1 VEEWFLIDTLPSKLL
16 IFCQSVCVDMLNRSL
31 LRLAGPVSKSV
42 LLRGAVRNAVAFSQA
57 DQAIFIQS
65 EKTPNVNARKF
76 TAHDEDNGSQQLTVL
91 PEEYGTGIYME
102 RQDKKQIARS
112 PLAQNLF
119 QLDWV
124 KGIFLARDFVTVT
137 KDLSV
142 PWRELTRVLEMQL
155 QDFYLSRKAV
165 IEEGPD
171 ASDTSILETDS
182 EVVATIKELMETRVR
197 PSVQEDG
204 GDIFYEGFDV
214 DTGKYSCILSWH

>member
-1 VEEWFLIDTLPSKLL
+1 
-16 IFCQSVCVDMLNRSL
+16 
-31 LRLAGPVSKSV
+31 
-42 LLRGAVRNAVAFSQA
+42 VRNAVAFSQA

-155 QDFYLSRKAV
+155 QDFYLSKKAV

-214 DTGKYSCILSWH
+214 DTGKYSV